1 MNKKYRDM
9 IADEFRNCVLNTIKR
24 LDNAETNRPF
34 HAALLSDEAL
44 FWSRFERSFSTSF
57 GQRVVEEISML
68 ASLAGGAEYAH
79 RQEVT
84 DIGIDPAYDSGIN
97 AHMNLLREGKGAR
110 NWHDT
115 LSEIKRY
122 ANNTE
127 ILNTSEKKYIQRR
140 VTSDLWWYKDGINHY
155 MSIKTVKP
163 NIDQTAVAK
172 QDMLRLTFAE
182 GLDYKVHFGLY
193 YNPYGEDR
201 CSYAHNPP
209 MRIFDFHN
217 DEVVLIG
224 KDYWDTLGGE
234 GCYEIILD
242 IAKKVGKDTKTM
254 LTKLK

>member
-24 LDNAETNRPF
+24 LDNTETNRPF

-57 GQRVVEEISML
+57 GQRVIEEISRIVTL
-68 ASLAGGAEYAH
+68 ADGAEDAA
-79 RQEVT
+79 RQKSVDVRLDT
-84 DIGIDPAYDSGIN
+84 GVDAAIALHMKALRAKKKCSNNWSDAVADISKAK
-97 AHMNLLREGKGAR
+97 LKG
-110 NWHDT
+110 
-115 LSEIKRY
+115 
-122 ANNTE
+122 
-127 ILNTSEKKYIQRR
+127 KYIEHRII
-140 VTSDLWWYKDGINHY
+140 SDLWWFKNGVNHY

-172 QDMLRLTFAE
+172 HDLLMLTFDDNDPDCKA
-182 GLDYKVHFGLY
+182 YFGLY
-193 YNPYGEDR
+193 YNPYGEER
-201 CSYAHNPP
+201 ALYAHSQP
-209 MRIFDFHN
+209 MSIFNFHN

-224 KDYWDTLGGE
+224 KDYWDTLGGD